1 VRFLVL
7 GVSTRAMVESAV
19 RGGHD
24 VVAVDFFGDR
34 DQSRAAESYALQR
47 DLGLPLTAEG
57 LAEAAELVAADA
69 VVYGSNLENHP
80 EVVADLARRRR
91 LLGNPPDVLRE
102 VRDWALLRRFCGD
115 AGIAHPATLLR
126 GEERRAGR
134 GRWLRKRLRSGGG
147 HGIAAWDGRAL
158 DDAHLLQAEVDGRAA
173 SVAFVADG
181 TKSRVFGLSE
191 QIVGRSALG
200 GSGYAWCGNLLPLE
214 LPGGDAAAV
223 RSQIDHMASSLTRR
237 FGLVGVNGLDV
248 VIGRD
253 AEGVARPYLIEVNPR
268 FSGSMEL
275 AERAF
280 GVSVFSLH
288 LEGLAGRLPRA
299 SAAARA
305 ADGCLGKGIVYARRA
320 VVVADTDEWLARG
333 VRDVPSGGQR
343 IAAGHPLCTVLAR
356 GRDRQAC
363 LSGLFSA
370 AAAVYRDTEEGSE
383 GRRERPTDSDHRT
396 GELAPRRASLIA
408 RRSSVAGGALVST
421 PPGTETLGVGTR
433 SLNWKQVDTML
444 FATRDGAS

>member
-1 VRFLVL
+1 VRVLVL

-34 DQSRAAESYALQR
+34 DQSRAVESYALQR

-57 LAEAAELVAADA
+57 LAEAAGRITADA

-80 EVVADLARRRR
+80 EVVAEMAKPRR

-102 VRDWALLRRFCGD
+102 VRDWALLRRFCED
-115 AGIAHPATLLR
+115 AGIAHPETLLR
-126 GEERRAGR
+126 GEESRAVR

-181 TKSRVFGLSE
+181 KDSRVFGLTE
-191 QIVGRSALG
+191 QIIGRSALG
-200 GSGYAWCGNLLPLE
+200 GSGFAWCGNLLPLE
-214 LPGGDAAAV
+214 LPAADRASV
-223 RSQIDHMASSLTRR
+223 LAHIDRMATSLTRR

-248 VIGRD
+248 VVGRD
-253 AEGVARPYLIEVNPR
+253 PEGVARPYLVEVNPR

-288 LEGLAGRLPRA
+288 VEGLAGRLPRA
-299 SAAARA
+299 STADGA
-305 ADGCLGKGIVYARRA
+305 ADGCLGKGIVYSRRA
-320 VVVADTDEWLARG
+320 VVVPDTDEWLARG

-343 IAAGHPLCTVLAR
+343 IAAGHPVCTVLAR

-363 LSGLFSA
+363 LTGLAAA
-370 AAAVYRDTEEGSE
+370 AAAVYRDTEEDKE
-383 GRRERPTDSDHRT
+383 ARRERTTYHDHRT
-396 GELAPRRASLIA
+396 HA
-408 RRSSVAGGALVST
+408 
-421 PPGTETLGVGTR
+421 
-433 SLNWKQVDTML
+433 
-444 FATRDGAS
+444 

>member
-1 VRFLVL
+1 
-7 GVSTRAMVESAV
+7 
-19 RGGHD
+19 
-24 VVAVDFFGDR
+24 
-34 DQSRAAESYALQR
+34 
-47 DLGLPLTAEG
+47 
-57 LAEAAELVAADA
+57 
-69 VVYGSNLENHP
+69 
-80 EVVADLARRRR
+80 
-91 LLGNPPDVLRE
+91 
-102 VRDWALLRRFCGD
+102 
-115 AGIAHPATLLR
+115 
-126 GEERRAGR
+126 
-134 GRWLRKRLRSGGG
+134 LRSGGG
-147 HGIAAWDGRAL
+147 HGIAAWDGTAL

-191 QIVGRSALG
+191 QIVGRSGLG

-214 LPGGDAAAV
+214 LPDGDAVAV
-223 RSQIDHMASSLTRR
+223 RAQIDHMATSLTRR
-237 FGLVGVNGLDV
+237 FGLVGVNGLDIV
-248 VIGRD
+248 VGRD
-253 AEGVARPYLIEVNPR
+253 SEGVPRPYLIEVNPR

-305 ADGCLGKGIVYARRA
+305 ADGCLGKGIVYSRRA
-320 VVVADTDEWLARG
+320 VVVPDTDEWLARG

-363 LSGLFSA
+363 LAGLYSA
-370 AAAVYRDTEEGSE
+370 AAAVYRDAEEGRE
-383 GRRERPTDSDHRT
+383 GSCERPTESDHRT

-421 PPGTETLGVGTR
+421 PPGTETLGAGSR
-433 SLNWKQVDTML
+433 SFNEK
-444 FATRDGAS
+444 